1 MSKYN
6 YLERVTDDVK
16 KYIKERSIDADEL
29 TNYQIVDMLWYVDE
43 VTGNGKCG
51 HYLNDQIT
59 AKEYVESNQDLLKNA
74 VDVDVCDPDN
84 LKKWQHD
91 GDYISIDVILRCYVL
106 VEAVDRA
113 LADLKHSAE
122 AE

>member
-29 TNYQIVDMLWYVDE
+29 TNYQIVDMLWYVDA

-51 HYLNDQIT
+51 HYLSDQSI
-59 AKEYVESNQDLLKNA
+59 AKEYVESNQDLLKQA
-74 VDVDVCDPDN
+74 VDVDVCNSAD

-113 LADLKHSAE
+113 LADLK
-122 AE
+122 